1 MMMLAPIL
9 AGSATAGVSAAVP
22 ASVAAAGF
30 GAIGGGAV
38 AGSSFSLA
46 GLLSGGFSV
55 VSGLASIAK
64 GNAQAQSLEDQ
75 SLWEQFNAR
84 QELTRGKTE
93 AVAALKAGN
102 DAVAAAQV
110 AGFASGLQS
119 SGSVTQAKLDA
130 SSDAQ
135 LNADLATE
143 QAMAAAGARRGE
155 AARLRSDAAS
165 ARRGGVFDAIGT
177 WGTALGQF
185 AATG

>member
-1 MMMLAPIL
+1 MMMLAPML
-9 AGSATAGVSAAVP
+9 AGSATAGG
-22 ASVAAAGF
+22 VAAAG
-30 GAIGGGAV
+30 GAAAA
-38 AGSSFSLA
+38 AGSGFSLA

-64 GNAQAQSLEDQ
+64 GNAQASNLEDQ
-75 SLWEQFNAR
+75 ALWDEFNAR

-102 DAVAAAQV
+102 DAIAAAQV

-130 SSDAQ
+130 SGDAQ
-135 LNADLATE
+135 LNADLANE

-155 AARLRSDAAS
+155 AARLRSDASA
-165 ARRGGVFDAIGT
+165 ARRGGLFDAFGSIGT
-177 WGTALGQF
+177 AIGRF